1 LTLQGLIDPA
11 QVGRRNRLHPLRCY
25 LSLRRAVEPHW
36 YRSFWQEDPWKQF
49 LSSETSALKID
60 CSADEQRM
68 LLSLDEIPSAVNSA
82 QTQVLYCL
90 ARDSTADGD
99 IVEIGS
105 DQGKSTIALSW
116 GASRSSRP
124 CDVHAVDPFT
134 GGLEL
139 TGAERKDVFS
149 RNLARFNAASTK
161 LHRMFSGDY
170 RRERQTPVRVL
181 FVDAAHDYLNSRYD
195 FLAWRELISP
205 GGLLA
210 AHDVDNYSHGPG
222 TRRAFMDFVLKASG
236 FRLVLHAD
244 NLAVAQKV
252 PEPGS

>member
-1 LTLQGLIDPA
+1 LTKPAPIDPA
-11 QVGRRNRLHPLRCY
+11 QVARRNRLNPLRCY

-36 YRSFWQEDPWKQF
+36 YRSFWQEDPWKRF
-49 LSSETSALKID
+49 VSSETSLLKVD
-60 CSADEQRM
+60 CSNDEQRM
-68 LLSLDEIPSAVNSA
+68 LLSLDEIPSAVNSD

-116 GASRSSRP
+116 GASRSARP
-124 CDVHAVDPFT
+124 CEVHAVDPFLD
-134 GGLEL
+134 GLEL
-139 TGAERKDVFS
+139 TGAERENVFS
-149 RNLARFNAASTK
+149 GNLARFNAGSAK

-170 RRERQTPVRVL
+170 RRERQTPVRGL

-205 GGLLA
+205 GGFLA
-210 AHDVDNYSHGPG
+210 AHDVDNYTHGPG
-222 TRRAFMDFVLKASG
+222 TRRAFMDFVLKESD

-244 NLAVAQKV
+244 NLAVAQKAS
-252 PEPGS
+252 EPGS

>member
-1 LTLQGLIDPA
+1 M
-11 QVGRRNRLHPLRCY
+11 NPLRCY
-25 LSLRRAVEPHW
+25 VSLRRALEPHW
-36 YRSFWQEDPWKQF
+36 YRKFWQEDPWKRF
-49 LSSETSALKID
+49 ASSEKSLLKVD
-60 CSADEQRM
+60 CSKDEQRE
-68 LLSLDEIPSAVNSA
+68 LLALDEIPSAVTSD

-116 GASRSSRP
+116 GASRSARP
-124 CDVHAVDPFT
+124 CEVHAVDPFL

-139 TGAERKDVFS
+139 TGAERENVFS
-149 RNLARFNAASTK
+149 QNLARFNAGSAK

-170 RRERQTPVRVL
+170 RRERKTPVRAL

-205 GGLLA
+205 AGFLA
-210 AHDVDNYSHGPG
+210 AHDVDNYTHGPG
-222 TRRAFMDFVLKASG
+222 TRRAFMNCILKDPR
-236 FRLVLHAD
+236 FQLVWHAD
-244 NLAVAQKV
+244 NLAVAQRISGAGWTQKDV
-252 PEPGS
+252 VGRD